1 MQAETIA
8 VIAFDRISPFLLAMP
23 CTVFRDDPAWPDAP
37 RFRMLVCSA
46 EKRTLQSSAGFAIQ
60 TRHTLKDVEQAD
72 IVIVPSW
79 RDPQEL
85 PPEPLLNCLRKA
97 HQRGALVVGL
107 CLGTYVLA
115 AAGLLDGRPATTHW
129 GWTDDLGQRYPQIT
143 LKPDVLYVDDGDI
156 VTSAGVAAGID
167 CCLHLLRRLHG
178 AEMAAH
184 VARRMVVPPHRQGG
198 QAQFIELPV
207 GKSAAEDCF
216 GQNLEWVQRH
226 LAQPHSL
233 DSLAE
238 RFMMSRRTF
247 TRRFLQVTGCTVG
260 AWLLNQRL
268 ALAQRLLETTAKPID
283 LIAQESGFGSEVT
296 LRLQFNKTL
305 NTTPS
310 RYRKEF
316 RGTAAS
322 PNGLKT

>member
-8 VIAFDRISPFLLAMP
+8 VIAFDQISPFLLSIPA
-23 CTVFRDDPAWPDAP
+23 TVFREDADLPELP
-37 RFRMLVCSA
+37 RFRLLVCSA
-46 EKRTLQSSAGFAIQ
+46 ETPVLQSSAGFSLQ
-60 TRHTLKDVEQAD
+60 TEHTLQDAAQAD

-85 PPEPLLNCLRKA
+85 PPQELLECLRTA
-97 HQRGALVVGL
+97 HARGALVVGL

-115 AAGLLDGRPATTHW
+115 AAGLLDGRCATTHW
-129 GWTDDLGQRYPQIT
+129 RWSADLAQRYPQIS
-143 LKPDVLYVDDGDI
+143 LRPDVLYVDEGDI

-178 AEMAAH
+178 AEVAAH

-198 QAQFIELPV
+198 QAQYIELPLSR
-207 GKSAAEDCF
+207 SAAEDRF
-216 GQNLEWVQRH
+216 AQQLAWLQRH
-226 LAQPHSL
+226 LEQSHSL

-247 TRRFLQVTGCTVG
+247 TRRFRQVTGTTVG

-268 ALAQRLLETTAKPID
+268 ALAQRLLEGTAKPIGQV
-283 LIAQESGFGSEVT
+283 AQEAGFGSEVS
-296 LRLQFNKTL
+296 LRQQFNKLLKTS
-305 NTTPS
+305 PA

-316 RGTAAS
+316 RVV
-322 PNGLKT
+322 PDNRPR

>member
-8 VIAFDRISPFLLAMP
+8 VIAFDQISPFLLAMP
-23 CTVFRDDPAWPDAP
+23 CTVFRDDPARPDEP
-37 RFRMLVCSA
+37 CFRLLVCSA
-46 EKRTLQSSAGFAIQ
+46 EKRTLQSNAGFAIQ
-60 TRHTLKDVEQAD
+60 TRHTLRDAEQAD

-129 GWTDDLGQRYPQIT
+129 GWTDDLAQRYPQIT
-143 LKPDVLYVDDGDI
+143 LQPDVLYVDDGDI

-178 AEMAAH
+178 AELASH

-198 QAQFIELPV
+198 QAQFIEQPV
-207 GKSAAEDCF
+207 GRSAAEDRF
-216 GQNLEWVQRH
+216 GQQLEWLQRH
-226 LAQPHSL
+226 LEQPHSL
-233 DSLAE
+233 DSLAT
-238 RFMMSRRTF
+238 RFCMSRRTF
-247 TRRFLQVTGCTVG
+247 TRRFRQVTGTTVG

-268 ALAQRLLETTAKPID
+268 AQAQRLLESTAKPID
-283 LIAQESGFGSEVT
+283 QVAQEAGFGSEAA
-296 LRLQFNKTL
+296 LRQQFNRVL
-305 NTTPS
+305 RTTPS
-310 RYRKEF
+310 RYRREF
-316 RGTAAS
+316 RGNRGPEA
-322 PNGLKT
+322 

>member
-8 VIAFDRISPFLLAMP
+8 VIAFNRISPFLLAMP
-23 CTVFRDDPAWPDAP
+23 CMVFRDDPARPDGLQ
-37 RFRMLVCSA
+37 FKLLVCSA

-60 TRHTLKDVEQAD
+60 TRHTLRDLERAD

-79 RDPQEL
+79 RDPTEM
-85 PPEPLLNCLRKA
+85 PPTPLLNSLRKA
-97 HQRGALVVGL
+97 HKRGALVVGL

-129 GWTDDLGQRYPQIT
+129 GWTEDLRQRYPQIT
-143 LKPDVLYVDDGDI
+143 LRPDVLYVDDGDI
-156 VTSAGVAAGID
+156 ITSAGVAAGID

-178 AEMAAH
+178 AELAAH

-207 GKSAAEDCF
+207 NKTAGEDRF

-226 LAQPHSL
+226 LARPHSL

-238 RFMMSRRTF
+238 QFMMSRRTF
-247 TRRFLQVTGCTVG
+247 TRRFRQVTGTTVSD
-260 AWLLNQRL
+260 WLLNQRL
-268 ALAQRLLETTAKPID
+268 ALAQRLLETTAKSID
-283 LIAQESGFGSEVT
+283 LVAQEAGFGSEVT
-296 LRLQFNKTL
+296 LRQQFNKMLKTS
-305 NTTPS
+305 PA
-310 RYRKEF
+310 RYRREF
-316 RGTAAS
+316 RG
-322 PNGLKT
+322 NGHVLAG

>member
-8 VIAFDRISPFLLAMP
+8 VIAFDQISPFLLAMP
-23 CTVFRDDPAWPDAP
+23 CTVFRDDPTRPDGP
-37 RFRMLVCSA
+37 RFKLLVCSA
-46 EKRTLQSSAGFAIQ
+46 EKRTMQSSAGFAIQ
-60 TRHTLKDVEQAD
+60 TRHTLKDAEQAD

-85 PPEPLLNCLRKA
+85 PPQRLLDCLQAA
-97 HQRGALVVGL
+97 HKRGALVVGL

-115 AAGLLDGRPATTHW
+115 AAGLLNGRPATTHW
-129 GWTDDLGQRYPQIT
+129 GWTEDLRQRYPQIT

-178 AEMAAH
+178 AETAAH

-207 GKSAAEDCF
+207 TRSAAEDRF
-216 GQNLEWVQRH
+216 GQNLEWLQ
-226 LAQPHSL
+226 LNLDQSHSL

-247 TRRFLQVTGCTVG
+247 TRRFRQVASCTVG

-283 LIAQESGFGSEVT
+283 LIAQEAGFGSEAA
-296 LRLQFNKTL
+296 LRQQFSKVLKTS
-305 NTTPS
+305 PA
-310 RYRKEF
+310 RYRREF
-316 RGTAAS
+316 RGSRT
-322 PNGLKT
+322 TQ